1 MAPGE
6 TIKTDACTNCT
17 CEELATGPE
26 SHCMVEAC
34 ESRKEDKD
42 YVMQEIVNPDACCSK
57 FVKSACKVGEM
68 VYEVSFI
75 FLTFARGRS
84 TVFMGGVGYSKKYS
98 TK

>member
-34 ESRKEDKD
+34 ESRREDKD
-42 YVMQEIVNPDACCSK
+42 YVMQETASPDVCCST
-57 FVKSACKVGEM
+57 FTRSACKVGDF
-68 VYEVSFI
+68 VYEVRLRDQKIISQTYTI
-75 FLTFARGRS
+75 HEYDENMREI
-84 TVFMGGVGYSKKYS
+84 M
-98 TK
+98 